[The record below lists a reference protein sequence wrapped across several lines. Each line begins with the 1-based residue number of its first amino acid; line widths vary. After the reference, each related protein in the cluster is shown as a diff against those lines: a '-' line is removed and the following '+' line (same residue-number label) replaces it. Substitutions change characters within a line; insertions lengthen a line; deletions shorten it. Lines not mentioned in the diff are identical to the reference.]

1 MNRSIKRALV
11 LLGLLLF
18 LASACSRNP
27 GGTDSFTTESKRSII
42 TEEKGSEQ
50 ATMQKFTLNS
60 TVGEVLADPAF
71 ENFGHLLFPVDR
83 SVTENMSLADVSTSR
98 VFVWYNNLQPEKTV
112 EIINHL
118 KSRALEGQRI
128 FYPIYEEKEI
138 AADSAKANTGLFHF
152 GGEAGKPFAIMNA
165 GGGFSYVGAMH
176 DSFPHALAVTDH
188 GYNGFAL
195 IYRPNDAYADLAKAI
210 EYLYDHAE
218 ELNLSGENYSLWG
231 GSAGARM
238 AATLGN
244 AASLFQLTG
253 RKDIPQAAAVVMQ
266 YTGYSV
272 YSPADA
278 PTYANVGTN
287 DGIASWQT
295 IESRLQRLESL
306 GITTEFHVY
315 DGLLHGFGL
324 GTGTVAEGWF
334 DDAVAFWASQ
344 MK

>member
-152 GGEAGKPFAIMNA
+152 GGE
-165 GGGFSYVGAMH
+165 
-176 DSFPHALAVTDH
+176 T
-188 GYNGFAL
+188 
-195 IYRPNDAYADLAKAI
+195 
-210 EYLYDHAE
+210 
-218 ELNLSGENYSLWG
+218 NY
-231 GSAGARM
+231 
-238 AATLGN
+238 
-244 AASLFQLTG
+244 
-253 RKDIPQAAAVVMQ
+253 
-266 YTGYSV
+266 
-272 YSPADA
+272 
-278 PTYANVGTN
+278 
-287 DGIASWQT
+287 
-295 IESRLQRLESL
+295 IESS
-306 GITTEFHVY
+306 
-315 DGLLHGFGL
+315 
-324 GTGTVAEGWF
+324 
-334 DDAVAFWASQ
+334 
-344 MK
+344 KN